1 MYIIVSI
8 SSVVYQGMINFRFL
22 VFYWIGAWFCETSNV
37 LKFGLMFQQW
47 LFAFSI
53 SMYWF
58 VFILLRESTTAT
70 KKQRELVA
78 RTIFACR
85 WDLLLVISA
94 KFIVCN
100 VKYKGFYTMSRIL
113 IVSFLIVFQAGVYM
127 DYIVTDF
134 LILNILGP
142 RHPSLVR
149 GLEVIKRQ

>member
-78 RTIFACR
+78 RTIFAFR
-85 WDLLLVISA
+85 LDLLLVISA
-94 KFIVCN
+94 KFIVFN
-100 VKYKGFYTMSRIL
+100 EKYQSVKFYTSIYDGNIL
-113 IVSFLIVFQAGVYM
+113 RNISTYHAHIYIIKQSFL
-127 DYIVTDF
+127 
-134 LILNILGP
+134 
-142 RHPSLVR
+142 
-149 GLEVIKRQ
+149 K